1 MFFETGVLNQRLLQ
15 SVKLFGFRPKP
26 VFATAAAAPKILL
39 TSKVVIGNLN
49 IINSIFLNK
58 SQLPRKYC
66 FQKFT
71 PRYRKFHNMRVV
83 RNEKKTKETP
93 ETFFLIKLSR
103 GLDFFDDAK
112 DEFKMLMRMKV
123 NVFACPF

>member
-1 MFFETGVLNQRLLQ
+1 MG
-15 SVKLFGFRPKP
+15 
-26 VFATAAAAPKILL
+26 
-39 TSKVVIGNLN
+39 
-49 IINSIFLNK
+49 
-58 SQLPRKYC
+58 
-66 FQKFT
+66 
-71 PRYRKFHNMRVV
+71 VV